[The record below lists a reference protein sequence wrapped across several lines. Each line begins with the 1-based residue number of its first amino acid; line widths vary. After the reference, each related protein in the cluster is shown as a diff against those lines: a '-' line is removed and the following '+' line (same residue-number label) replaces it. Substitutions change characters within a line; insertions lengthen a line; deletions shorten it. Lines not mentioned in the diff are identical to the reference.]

1 MSNEGF
7 SRTYVWLLLPV
18 ILMVALALGGLLRL
32 TVSGRLVPAE
42 RITTPSPEVTEEAIQ
57 VTPTSAAT
65 GVQATIVAL
74 ANTLTAIPMTST
86 PTETPAPIP
95 TASNTMMSTPAPA
108 TTPAPAAQESAT
120 NPLPHVFPLASA
132 EAASYGHWHHDY
144 PATDIFAPEGTEFLA
159 VTNGVIEE
167 VSRDDLWSGA
177 NDGLCTRGGRYVS
190 LVGDDGV
197 RYYGSHLSAVAPG
210 IEPGVRVEAGQ
221 LLGYVGNSGNARG
234 VDPHLHFG
242 ISRPTG
248 ANDCGTRRGEFWPY
262 EYLNKWKAG
271 VNVVPTLP
279 E

>member
-7 SRTYVWLLLPV
+7 SRTYMWLLLPV
-18 ILMVALALGGLLRL
+18 ILMVTLALAGLLRL
-32 TVSGRLVPAE
+32 AVRGRLVPAE
-42 RITTPSPEVTEEAIQ
+42 LMPTPSPEVTEEATR
-57 VTPTSAAT
+57 VVPTSAAT

-74 ANTLTAIPMTST
+74 ANTLTAIPVTST
-86 PTETPAPIP
+86 PTETPAPTP
-95 TASNTMMSTPAPA
+95 TASSTMMPTP
-108 TTPAPAAQESAT
+108 TPAAQESAT
-120 NPLPHVFPLASA
+120 EPLPHVFPLAPA
-132 EAASYGHWHHDY
+132 EAVSYGHWHHDY
-144 PATDIFAPEGTEFLA
+144 PATDIFAPEGTRFLA

-167 VSRDDLWSGA
+167 VSRDDLWSVA

-197 RYYGSHLSAVAPG
+197 RYYGSHLFAVAPG

-221 LLGYVGNSGNARG
+221 RLGRVGNSGNARG

-262 EYLNKWKAG
+262 EYLNNWKAG